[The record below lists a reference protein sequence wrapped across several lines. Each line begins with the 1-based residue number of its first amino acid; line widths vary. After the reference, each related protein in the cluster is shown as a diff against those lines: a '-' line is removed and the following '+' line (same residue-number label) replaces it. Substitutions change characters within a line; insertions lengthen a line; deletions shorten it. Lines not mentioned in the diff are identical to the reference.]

1 MSNSFEEDQS
11 AKKDP
16 VSDEKVVDRFAGNIA
31 ESDDDYDEEDISLKA
46 KTQNQIITENYVPK
60 PEAKTDFFTP
70 APVIITKE
78 IVQEKLVPMNVF
90 GDVGKKKSEFTKR
103 KFSHDNAGSSS
114 DEDDNKLKPQVVND
128 GSFIDID
135 VDEDNTVKQKEVKY
149 SFYID

>member
-31 ESDDDYDEEDISLKA
+31 ESDDDYDEEDISVKP
-46 KTQNQIITENYVPK
+46 KKSNQRISETYDPQ
-60 PEAKTDFFTP
+60 PEAKQSFFTP
-70 APVIITKE
+70 APVIITKQ

-90 GDVGKKKSEFTKR
+90 GDVGKKKSDFTKR

-114 DEDDNKLKPQVVND
+114 EEDDSKLKPQVVND

-135 VDEDNTVKQKEVKY
+135 VDEDNTV
-149 SFYID
+149 